1 MKKLEWEKI
10 VLLNKD
16 REAIYDFKMWVVDHY
31 PEVPE
36 AMLKPVRR
44 SRSLFEAFKNYENIV
59 SYYGEKNGANTL

>member
-1 MKKLEWEKI
+1 MKNLEWEKI

-16 REAIYDFKMWVVDHY
+16 RESIYDFKMWVVDRY

-36 AMLKPVRR
+36 TWLKPVRR

-59 SYYGEKNGANTL
+59 SYYGEK